1 MSYLDSIT
9 TLQLD
14 TLKEIGNI
22 GAGNAATALSQLVKK
37 RVMMNVPSVRIATFD
52 ETMELAGGADH
63 VVASVYLRIEGDITG
78 NMYFILSL
86 SQAARFI
93 NQMIGSNQFSFD
105 QQSND
110 DELSLSALTEM
121 GNILSGSYL
130 SALSDFTGMK
140 IYPSVPVL
148 GIDMVG
154 ALLGYGLLEF
164 SQVGDYAIIIDTDL
178 TEFDSE
184 EEKDVN
190 GHFFLLPDPES
201 FDTLFSTLG
210 VKVL

>member
-9 TLQLD
+9 HLQLD

-22 GAGNAATALSQLVKK
+22 GAGNAATALSLLVNKP
-37 RVMMNVPSVRIATFD
+37 VMMSVPSVKIATFD
-52 ETMELAGGADH
+52 ETMELAGGADN
-63 VVASVYLRIEGDITG
+63 VVASVYMRIEGDITG

-86 SQAARFI
+86 SQATRFI
-93 NQMIGSNQFSFD
+93 NQMTGSNQFSFD
-105 QQSND
+105 HSLD
-110 DELSLSALTEM
+110 DEISLSALTEM

-130 SALSDFTGMK
+130 SSLSDFTGMK

-164 SQVGDYAIIIDTDL
+164 SQVGDYAIIIDTDF
-178 TEFDSE
+178 TASDNK

-210 VKVL
+210 VNME

>member
-1 MSYLDSIT
+1 M
-9 TLQLD
+9 D

-22 GAGNAATALSQLVKK
+22 GAGNAATALSLLVNKP
-37 RVMMNVPSVRIATFD
+37 VMMSVPSVKIATFD
-52 ETMELAGGADH
+52 ETMELAGGADN
-63 VVASVYLRIEGDITG
+63 VVASVYMRIEGDING

-86 SQAARFI
+86 SHATRFV
-93 NQMIGSNQFSFD
+93 NQMTGSNQFSFD
-105 QQSND
+105 HSFD
-110 DELSLSALTEM
+110 DEISLSALTEL

-140 IYPSVPVL
+140 IYPSVPLL

-178 TEFDSE
+178 TESDSK

-210 VKVL
+210 VKME

>member
-9 TLQLD
+9 NLQLD

-22 GAGNAATALSQLVKK
+22 GAGNAATALSLLVNKP
-37 RVMMNVPSVRIATFD
+37 VMMSVPSVKIATFD
-52 ETMELAGGADH
+52 ETMELAGGADN
-63 VVASVYLRIEGDITG
+63 VVASVYMRIEGDING

-86 SQAARFI
+86 SHATRFV
-93 NQMIGSNQFSFD
+93 NQMTGSNQFSFD
-105 QQSND
+105 HSFD
-110 DELSLSALTEM
+110 DEISLSALTEL

-178 TEFDSE
+178 TESDSK

-210 VKVL
+210 VKME

>member
-9 TLQLD
+9 NLQLD

-22 GAGNAATALSQLVKK
+22 GAGNAATALSLLVNKP
-37 RVMMNVPSVRIATFD
+37 VMMSVPSVKIATFD
-52 ETMELAGGADH
+52 ETMELAGGADN
-63 VVASVYLRIEGDITG
+63 VVASVYMRIEGDING

-86 SQAARFI
+86 SHATRFV
-93 NQMIGSNQFSFD
+93 NQMTGSNQFSFD
-105 QQSND
+105 HSFD
-110 DELSLSALTEM
+110 DEISLSALTEL

-140 IYPSVPVL
+140 IYPSVPLL

-154 ALLGYGLLEF
+154 SLLGYGLLEF

-178 TEFDSE
+178 TESDSK

-210 VKVL
+210 VKME

>member
-9 TLQLD
+9 HLQLD

-22 GAGNAATALSQLVKK
+22 GAGNAATALSLLVNKP
-37 RVMMNVPSVRIATFD
+37 VMMSVPSVKIATFD
-52 ETMELAGGADH
+52 ETMELAGGADN
-63 VVASVYLRIEGDITG
+63 VVASVYMRIEGDITG

-86 SQAARFI
+86 SQATRFI
-93 NQMIGSNQFSFD
+93 SQMTGSYQFSFD
-105 QQSND
+105 HSLD
-110 DELSLSALTEM
+110 DEISLSALTEM

-130 SALSDFTGMK
+130 SSLSDFTGMK

-164 SQVGDYAIIIDTDL
+164 SQVGDYAIIIDTDF
-178 TEFDSE
+178 TESDSK

-210 VKVL
+210 VNME

>member
-9 TLQLD
+9 HLQLD

-22 GAGNAATALSQLVKK
+22 GAGNAATALSLLVNKP
-37 RVMMNVPSVRIATFD
+37 VMMSVPSVKIATFD
-52 ETMELAGGADH
+52 ETMELAGGADN
-63 VVASVYLRIEGDITG
+63 VVASVYMRIEGDITG

-86 SQAARFI
+86 SQATRFI
-93 NQMIGSNQFSFD
+93 NQMTGSNQFSFD
-105 QQSND
+105 HSLD
-110 DELSLSALTEM
+110 DEISLSALTEM

-130 SALSDFTGMK
+130 SSLSDFTGMK

-164 SQVGDYAIIIDTDL
+164 SQVGDYAIIIDTDF
-178 TEFDSE
+178 TESDSK

-210 VKVL
+210 VNME

>member
-9 TLQLD
+9 HLQLD

-22 GAGNAATALSQLVKK
+22 GAGNAATALSLLVNKP
-37 RVMMNVPSVRIATFD
+37 VMMSVPSVKIATFD
-52 ETMELAGGADH
+52 ETMELAGGADN
-63 VVASVYLRIEGDITG
+63 VVASVYMRIEGDING

-86 SQAARFI
+86 SQATRFI
-93 NQMIGSNQFSFD
+93 NQMTGSNQFSFD
-105 QQSND
+105 HSFD
-110 DELSLSALTEM
+110 DEISLSALTEL

-140 IYPSVPVL
+140 IYPSVPLL

-178 TEFDSE
+178 TESDSK

-210 VKVL
+210 VKME

>member
-9 TLQLD
+9 HLQLD

-22 GAGNAATALSQLVKK
+22 GAGNAATALSLLVNKP
-37 RVMMNVPSVRIATFD
+37 VMMSVPSVKIATFD
-52 ETMELAGGADH
+52 ETMELAGGADN
-63 VVASVYLRIEGDITG
+63 VVASVYMRIEGDING

-86 SQAARFI
+86 SQATRFV
-93 NQMIGSNQFSFD
+93 NQMTGSNQFSFD
-105 QQSND
+105 HSFD
-110 DELSLSALTEM
+110 DEISLSALTEL

-140 IYPSVPVL
+140 IYPSVPLL

-178 TEFDSE
+178 TESDSK

-210 VKVL
+210 VKME

>member
-9 TLQLD
+9 SLQLD

-22 GAGNAATALSQLVKK
+22 GAGNAATAFSKLMNKP
-37 RVMMNVPSVRIATFD
+37 VMMDVPSVRIATFD

-78 NMYFILSL
+78 SMYFILSL
-86 SQAARFI
+86 SQASRFI
-93 NQMIGSNQFSFD
+93 NQMIGSDQYTFD
-105 QQSND
+105 QLPN
-110 DELSLSALTEM
+110 DELSLSALTEL

-130 SALSDFTGMK
+130 SALSDFTGMRL
-140 IYPSVPVL
+140 YPSVPVL

-178 TEFDSE
+178 TELDRNE
-184 EEKDVN
+184 ENDVN

-201 FDTLFSTLG
+201 FDALFSTLG
-210 VKVL
+210 VKVE

>member
-9 TLQLD
+9 NLQLD

-22 GAGNAATALSQLVKK
+22 GAGNAATALSLLVDKP
-37 RVMMNVPSVRIATFD
+37 VLMSVPSVQIATFD
-52 ETMELAGGADH
+52 ETMELAGGADNI
-63 VVASVYLRIEGDITG
+63 VAGVYMRIEGDMTG

-86 SQAARFI
+86 SQATRFI
-93 NQMIGSNQFSFD
+93 NQMTGSDQFSFD
-105 QQSND
+105 SSLE
-110 DELSLSALTEM
+110 DEISLSALTEM

-164 SQVGDYAIIIDTDL
+164 SQVGDYAIIVDTDL
-178 TEFDSE
+178 TESDSE
-184 EEKDVN
+184 EEDDDVK

-210 VKVL
+210 VKME

>member
-1 MSYLDSIT
+1 MSYFDSIT
-9 TLQLD
+9 ALQLD

-22 GAGNAATALSQLVKK
+22 GAGNAATALSRLVNK
-37 RVMMNVPSVRIATFD
+37 RVMMSVPSVRIATFD
-52 ETMELAGGADH
+52 ETMELAGGADN

-78 NMYFILSL
+78 NMYFILSR

-93 NQMIGSNQFSFD
+93 NQMIGSEQFTFD
-105 QQSND
+105 QSSDN
-110 DELSLSALTEM
+110 EVALSALTEM

-130 SALSDFTGMK
+130 TALSDFTGLK

-154 ALLGYGLLEF
+154 ALLGDGLLEF
-164 SQVGDYAIIIDTDL
+164 SQLGDYAIIIDTDL

-184 EEKDVN
+184 DEKDLN

-201 FDTLFSTLG
+201 FATLFTALG
-210 VKVL
+210 VKME

>member
-22 GAGNAATALSQLVKK
+22 GAGNAATALSQLLNKPI
-37 RVMMNVPSVRIATFD
+37 MMSVPSVRIATFD
-52 ETMELAGGADH
+52 ETMELAGGADN
-63 VVASVYLRIEGDITG
+63 VVVSIYLRIEGDITG
-78 NMYFILSL
+78 NMFFMLSL
-86 SQAARFI
+86 SQAVRFI
-93 NQMIGSNQFSFD
+93 SQMTGSDQFSFD
-105 QQSND
+105 QSPD
-110 DELSLSALTEM
+110 DEMALSALAEM

-130 SALSDFTGMK
+130 TALSDFTGMR
-140 IYPSVPVL
+140 IYPSVPIL

-164 SQVGDYAIIIDTDL
+164 SQLGDYAIIIDTDL
-178 TEFDSE
+178 TEFDSKDE
-184 EEKDVN
+184 EDVN

-201 FDTLFSTLG
+201 FDTLFTTLG
-210 VKVL
+210 VKME

>member
-9 TLQLD
+9 YLQMD

-22 GAGNAATALSQLVKK
+22 GAGNAATALSLLVNKP
-37 RVMMNVPSVRIATFD
+37 VMMSVPSVKIATFD
-52 ETMELAGGADH
+52 ETMELAGGADN
-63 VVASVYLRIEGDITG
+63 VVASVYMRIEGDING

-86 SQAARFI
+86 SHATRFV
-93 NQMIGSNQFSFD
+93 NQMTGSNQFSFD
-105 QQSND
+105 HSFD
-110 DELSLSALTEM
+110 DEISLSALTEL

-140 IYPSVPVL
+140 IYPSVPLL

-178 TEFDSE
+178 TESDSK

-210 VKVL
+210 VKME

>member
-9 TLQLD
+9 HLQLD

-22 GAGNAATALSQLVKK
+22 GAGNAATALSLLVNKP
-37 RVMMNVPSVRIATFD
+37 VMMSVPSVKIATFD
-52 ETMELAGGADH
+52 ETMELAGGADN
-63 VVASVYLRIEGDITG
+63 VVASVYMRIEGDITG

-86 SQAARFI
+86 SQATRFI
-93 NQMIGSNQFSFD
+93 NQMTGSNQFSFD
-105 QQSND
+105 HSLD
-110 DELSLSALTEM
+110 DEISLSALTEM

-130 SALSDFTGMK
+130 SSLSDFTGIK

-164 SQVGDYAIIIDTDL
+164 SQVGDYAIIIDTDF
-178 TEFDSE
+178 TESDSR

-210 VKVL
+210 VNME

>member
-9 TLQLD
+9 HLQLD

-22 GAGNAATALSQLVKK
+22 GAGNAATALSLLVNKP
-37 RVMMNVPSVRIATFD
+37 VMMSVPSVKIATFD
-52 ETMELAGGADH
+52 DTMDLAGGADN
-63 VVASVYLRIEGDITG
+63 VVASVYMRIEGDITG

-86 SQAARFI
+86 SQATRFI
-93 NQMIGSNQFSFD
+93 NQMTGSNQFSFD
-105 QQSND
+105 HSFD
-110 DELSLSALTEM
+110 DEISLSALTEL

-154 ALLGYGLLEF
+154 AMLGYGLLEF

-178 TEFDSE
+178 TESDSK

-201 FDTLFSTLG
+201 FDTLFSALG
-210 VKVL
+210 VEME

>member
-9 TLQLD
+9 NLQLD

-22 GAGNAATALSQLVKK
+22 GAGNAATALSLLVNKP
-37 RVMMNVPSVRIATFD
+37 VMMSVPSVKIATFD
-52 ETMELAGGADH
+52 ETMELAGGADN
-63 VVASVYLRIEGDITG
+63 VVASVYMRIEGDING

-86 SQAARFI
+86 SHATRFV
-93 NQMIGSNQFSFD
+93 NQMTGSNQFSFD
-105 QQSND
+105 HSFD
-110 DELSLSALTEM
+110 DEISLSALTEL

-140 IYPSVPVL
+140 IYPSVPLL

-178 TEFDSE
+178 TESDSK

-210 VKVL
+210 VKME